1 MSKACITCGL
11 LKEDTEFYKAPRS
24 PQGLR
29 AYCKACDN
37 AKRQAWR
44 EANREQQRATD
55 RKSAKQPGQ
64 KEKRYAWRRERRKT
78 DPVFRARCDISSR
91 IANHLRLNGY
101 GHKTE
106 KLEAILGCTFDDLQA
121 HLMQTAI
128 DRYGYWLGNEAYHVD
143 HMIPLASATS
153 EAEILSLNH
162 YSNLQL
168 LTPEENQVKGCR

>member
-1 MSKACITCGL
+1 MQKACLTCGL
-11 LKEDTEFYKAPRS
+11 LKADTEFYKAPRS

-29 AYCKACDN
+29 AYCKSCDN
-37 AKRQAWR
+37 VKRQAWR
-44 EANREQQRATD
+44 EANRDKQRQANQSFSKTEERKAYQRAY
-55 RKSAKQPGQ
+55 RK
-64 KEKRYAWRRERRKT
+64 ERRKN
-78 DPVFRARCDISSR
+78 DPTFRARLDISSR

-128 DRYGYWLGNEAYHVD
+128 DRYGYWLSNEAYHVD
-143 HMIPLASATS
+143 HIVPLASATS